1 MSDSG
6 ASISGAIVGVSR
18 ALEMKAMFEVLTSAV
33 ALKRLI
39 RVRDMAGSC
48 LILIGSSVL
57 VLDCGVKSS
66 LC

>member
-1 MSDSG
+1 
-6 ASISGAIVGVSR
+6 
-18 ALEMKAMFEVLTSAV
+18 MKAMFEVLTRAV

-48 LILIGSSVL
+48 LILIGRSVL
-57 VLDCGVKSS
+57 VLDCVVKSS